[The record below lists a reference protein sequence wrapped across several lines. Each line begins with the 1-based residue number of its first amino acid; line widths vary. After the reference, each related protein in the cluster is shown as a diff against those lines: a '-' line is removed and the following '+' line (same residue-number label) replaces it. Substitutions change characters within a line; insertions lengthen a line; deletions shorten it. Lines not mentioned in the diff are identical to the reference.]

1 MKDLKR
7 VVLAAFGAALAFGSA
22 AGAAPVKTQSGLLQ
36 GVEDQGVVSWKG
48 VPYAA
53 PPVGDLRWRAP
64 APPAPWQGVR
74 QADRFGDSC
83 MQNVT
88 PSTPGGML
96 TTSEDCLYLNVWAP
110 AHASKLPVMVWIHGG
125 GFTLGS
131 SAWKQTDGTSL
142 ARRGVVLV
150 SLNYRL
156 GRFGFFAHPALT
168 AEAKGGPIGNYGVM
182 DMIAALKWVK
192 ANIAAFG
199 GDPDNVTIFGESAGG
214 MAVDF
219 LMQAPAARG
228 LFEKAIVES
237 GGGRNASADLAEAE
251 AAGKAAAQGWGV
263 SGDDPAAL
271 RAVPAK
277 TVLSAATG
285 GGGGAG
291 PMIDGQIVREQTLAA
306 FQAGHIARA
315 PYMIGTN
322 AYEGGSFRG
331 MGDTLAKANAA
342 RWSEVE
348 QAYDGYGTHTPDM
361 VKQEFATDSFMTEPA
376 RALARA
382 AAAHGLP
389 TFVYQF
395 SYLRP
400 SQRGKVP
407 GPLHFDEVYVVFDSF
422 ATSPPPVSDDK
433 AAVEAMES
441 RWVAFARSG
450 DPGGGW
456 PRFRPGAE
464 AVLDFTTDGPV
475 ARKDF
480 AKARLDVAES
490 IATSPAGAGTR

>member
-1 MKDLKR
+1 
-7 VVLAAFGAALAFGSA
+7 
-22 AGAAPVKTQSGLLQ
+22 
-36 GVEDQGVVSWKG
+36 
-48 VPYAA
+48 
-53 PPVGDLRWRAP
+53 
-64 APPAPWQGVR
+64 
-74 QADRFGDSC
+74 
-83 MQNVT
+83 
-88 PSTPGGML
+88 
-96 TTSEDCLYLNVWAP
+96 
-110 AHASKLPVMVWIHGG
+110 MVWIHGG
-125 GFTLGS
+125 GFNLGS
-131 SAWKQTDGTSL
+131 SSWKQTDGTSL
-142 ARRGVVLV
+142 ARHGVVLV

-156 GRFGFFAHPALT
+156 GKFGFFAHPALT
-168 AEAKGGPIGNYGVM
+168 AEAKGGPVGNYGVM

-199 GDPDNVTIFGESAGG
+199 GDPDNVTVFGESAGG

-219 LMQAPAARG
+219 LMQSPAAKG
-228 LFEKAIVES
+228 LFAKAIVES
-237 GGGRNASADLAEAE
+237 GGGRNANATLDKAE
-251 AAGKAAAQGWGV
+251 AAGKAAAQSWGV
-263 SGDDPAAL
+263 TADDAAAL

-277 TVLSAATG
+277 TVLGAASING
-285 GGGGAG
+285 GGGS
-291 PMIDGQIVREQTLAA
+291 PMIDGQIVPGQTLAA
-306 FQAGHIARA
+306 FQAGHIAHV

-342 RWSEVE
+342 RWGEVE
-348 QAYDGYGTHTPDM
+348 KVYDGYGTHTPDM
-361 VKQEFATDSFMTEPA
+361 VKEEFATDAFMTEPA

-382 AAAHGLP
+382 AAGHGLA
-389 TFVYQF
+389 TYVYQF

-422 ATSPPPVSDDK
+422 ATSPPPASDDK

-464 AVLDFTTDGPV
+464 AVLDFTSDGPV
-475 ARKDF
+475 PRKDF
-480 AKARLDVAES
+480 AKSRLDVAES
-490 IATSPAGAGTR
+490 IATGGTN